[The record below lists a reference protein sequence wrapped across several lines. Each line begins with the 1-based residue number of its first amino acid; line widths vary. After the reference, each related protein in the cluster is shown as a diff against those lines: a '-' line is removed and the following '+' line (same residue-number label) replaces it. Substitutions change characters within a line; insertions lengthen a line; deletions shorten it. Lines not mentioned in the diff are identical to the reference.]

1 MDKAHVTIL
10 ALLIAGAT
18 VLGAIAVTRTT
29 NLGHAARHTNDA
41 AVAARAKQLGAYA
54 AKLQKELK
62 AKPPA
67 LPAVPKPKPVAAPVA
82 APAPAPAPAP
92 GPTIIYH
99 RPPPVVTVIHT
110 HHHGD
115 DGESDG
121 GGGGGGDD

>member
-1 MDKAHVTIL
+1 MNKAHVTIL

-92 GPTIIYH
+92 TIIYH

>member
-1 MDKAHVTIL
+1 MNKAHLTIL

-29 NLGHAARHTNDA
+29 NLGRAARHTNDA
-41 AVAARAKQLGAYA
+41 AFTARAKQLGAYA
-54 AKLQKELK
+54 VKLQKELR

-67 LPAVPKPKPVAAPVA
+67 LPPIPKPKPVS
-82 APAPAPAPAP
+82 APAATPAP
-92 GPTIIYH
+92 GAAPTIVYH

-115 DGESDG
+115 DGGSDG